1 MIRILAGMDTKTPG
15 SNGMKPI
22 EIFKPG
28 TFTAMNGTKYTFT
41 PAQVQELADTYKPDF
56 ADAPLVVG
64 HPKLTSPRFGHAGKL
79 FVNAAGV
86 LCADAADV
94 VPEFAAAVAA
104 RLYTNVSAS
113 IYLPDAP
120 GNPTPG
126 KHYLRHIG
134 FLGGTAPAVKGLK
147 SVEFSSDQTGVVDF
161 SYEDRLIVQ
170 IFRRMRDWIISK
182 DGVAAADGILPEY
195 QLSDLADSNTRE
207 ELTGAEPIA
216 AFSNPTQTT
225 EADLSQKEALDAQAA
240 ALLLQK
246 TELDGRAATIAA
258 QEATI
263 RKAGHADFAE
273 VLCASGHLLP
283 AQKASVVEI
292 LTQLDAV
299 NQVADFAVGDANHG
313 KTGAALFKDFLAAQ
327 PKQVEFQRISKDGG
341 DDTNQVADFAMPP
354 GCVVDSEGL
363 ETLRKAQAYQKEHPG
378 TDLVTAA
385 KAVSR

>member
-1 MIRILAGMDTKTPG
+1 
-15 SNGMKPI
+15 MKPI

-28 TFTAMNGTKYTFT
+28 TFTAMNGNKYTFT
-41 PAQVQELADTYKPDF
+41 PAQVRELADTYRPDF

-86 LCADAADV
+86 LCAEAADV

-104 RLYTNVSAS
+104 KLYTNVSAS

-134 FLGGTAPAVKGLK
+134 FLGGAAPAVKGLK
-147 SVEFSSDQTGVVDF
+147 SVEFSADQTGVVDF

-170 IFRRMRDWIISK
+170 LFRRMRDWIISK
-182 DGVAAADGILPEY
+182 DGVAAADEILPEY

-207 ELTGAEPIA
+207 EITGAEPNP
-216 AFSNPTQTT
+216 AFSNPTQPT
-225 EADLSQKEALDAQAA
+225 EADLSQQKALDEQAA

-258 QEATI
+258 QEAVI

-273 VLCASGHLLP
+273 TLCASGQLLP

-292 LTQLDAV
+292 LSQLDAA
-299 NQVADFAVGDANHG
+299 NQVADFAAGDANHG
-313 KTGAALFKDFLAAQ
+313 KTGAALFKEFLATQ
-327 PKQVEFQRISKDGG
+327 PKQVVYGRVSAAGGAAKTGTAEFAAPMGYE
-341 DDTNQVADFAMPP
+341 
-354 GCVVDSEGL
+354 VDQEGL
-363 ETLRKAQAYQKEHPG
+363 ETVTRANAYMKDHPG
-378 TDLVTAA
+378 TDFMSAV
-385 KAVSR
+385 KAVLAS